1 MRTLGEAL
9 QPIDCKPSSRR
20 ADSPP
25 ELDRICERACAV
37 EASARY
43 ESARALG
50 NAVQAFLDGDRD
62 HERRVELAA
71 QHVAEA
77 RAHLAKGDDE
87 AHRREAMRAAGRAL
101 ALDPTAAEAGEL
113 VTRLMLEPPKEFP
126 VEVTNAIESRDAE
139 AAKRQ
144 GRLAAISMVAYLAF
158 IPFLLWTGIRDVSW
172 IFVFSGVAILSGVQI
187 YALTYRERID
197 SAGIYLNAFTNAV
210 LIGIVARMVGPLIIA
225 PTLVVTTMIAYA
237 AHPKLGRV
245 YILALILTSGVVV
258 PWLLELAGVIAPT
271 YHFAHGA
278 LVLRSPIIAFSS
290 VPVQLAFALLL
301 LTLVIVVGVLSRGL
315 AKNQREAARKLEL
328 QAWHLR
334 QVVPAR

>member
-1 MRTLGEAL
+1 
-9 QPIDCKPSSRR
+9 
-20 ADSPP
+20 
-25 ELDRICERACAV
+25 
-37 EASARY
+37 
-43 ESARALG
+43 
-50 NAVQAFLDGDRD
+50 
-62 HERRVELAA
+62 
-71 QHVAEA
+71 
-77 RAHLAKGDDE
+77 
-87 AHRREAMRAAGRAL
+87 
-101 ALDPTAAEAGEL
+101 
-113 VTRLMLEPPKEFP
+113 
-126 VEVTNAIESRDAE
+126 
-139 AAKRQ
+139 
-144 GRLAAISMVAYLAF
+144 
-158 IPFLLWTGIRDVSW
+158 LWTGIRDVSW